1 MEEFGFLLFLWWI
14 IGTVVNVMIA
24 SEKNRSVGSAIV
36 TSIFLSPLVSY
47 LYLLAVPVKM
57 IDANKTNKENKNK
70 EK

>member
-14 IGTVVNVMIA
+14 IGTVVNAMIV

-47 LYLLAVPVKM
+47 LYLLAVPIKV
-57 IDANKTNKENKNK
+57 IDASKTNKENKN
-70 EK
+70 

>member
-14 IGTVVNVMIA
+14 IGTVVNAMIA

-57 IDANKTNKENKNK
+57 IDANKTNKENKN
-70 EK
+70 